1 MARLPDKYRPD
12 TLDEIVGQ
20 DHVIPALKRIIA
32 RTKTEG
38 GVPPHCLFIGPPGC
52 GKTSA
57 GIAMAKE
64 LWGDKWTHHFKEF
77 NASDVRKIDD
87 VRTRYKVLSQ
97 HKGDRMLLLDEADR
111 MTIDAQHAMRR
122 IMEKTKSTCFI
133 LTGNSKD
140 SILDAI
146 ESRCVTFV
154 FKRLD
159 DKTVLK
165 QILKVCQAERIGF
178 ENKQARAGLMQLAR
192 DSRGDLRGA
201 LNNLVKLIGEGKSI
215 TTENVMLLRRPDIA
229 ASALMKAIDGDS
241 LAAREII
248 EKYVEWLRR
257 QRHEELLKG
266 LSNSQQALS
275 ELRELVKQLMGG
287 SKAEREEM
295 LGQLKSMDAGLH
307 KKLDLIDGKI
317 DKLSARGARV
327 IEKERKALW
336 PGVSVFLGGPKV
348 SEPFA
353 GRGAGLKE
361 LRKAMRRKKGIV
373 AVVGLAGRGK
383 SCFVGEWFERRKRKA
398 PEGVDILAP

>member
-64 LWGDKWTHHFKEF
+64 LWDDKWTHHFKEF

-165 QILKVCQAERIGF
+165 QILKVCQAESIGF
-178 ENKQARAGLMQLAR
+178 EDKQARAGLMQLAR

-241 LAAREII
+241 LAAMEII
-248 EKYVEWLRR
+248 ENAYIESGFGYKDIIDVLWEALPGVTS
-257 QRHEELLKG
+257 EEVRNRLY
-266 LSNSQQALS
+266 
-275 ELRELVKQLMGG
+275 RELAVTQ
-287 SKAEREEM
+287 
-295 LGQLKSMDAGLH
+295 
-307 KKLDLIDGKI
+307 
-317 DKLSARGARV
+317 ARC
-327 IEKERKALW
+327 
-336 PGVSVFLGGPKV
+336 
-348 SEPFA
+348 
-353 GRGAGLKE
+353 
-361 LRKAMRRKKGIV
+361 
-373 AVVGLAGRGK
+373 AVVSNPLIQL
-383 SCFVGEWFERRKRKA
+383 VGFIMYAWIAPRLKRCPALEGER
-398 PEGVDILAP
+398 